1 MIQEISKL
9 CRHLFRENICYE
21 TLQLLP
27 ALNRWAL
34 LRLMIVK
41 YELYDVSEQPTAMLL
56 QHTQCWHLFI
66 YCQSALKA
74 ALTSKLWGLYI
85 SASLGYWNRKFMNA
99 SLNGCDYNQTDNLI
113 WARMAHGH
121 GWQRLLVSVK
131 IAVFA
136 GGWSSNPS
144 NSWHVPLF
152 QGLSELLSMTGQT
165 EEVWGQR
172 TMLTALEPDKN

>member
-9 CRHLFRENICYE
+9 CSHLFRENICYE

-74 ALTSKLWGLYI
+74 ALTSKSGACTSVPALVTRIGNLWTL
-85 SASLGYWNRKFMNA
+85 
-99 SLNGCDYNQTDNLI
+99 SLNGCDYNKTDNLFGPEWPMVMDGKGSSWVSKQLCVLGVGDLPPPI
-113 WARMAHGH
+113 PDTCLCSRACLHCSPWLVT
-121 GWQRLLVSVK
+121 QRRSEGREPCSLL
-131 IAVFA
+131 
-136 GGWSSNPS
+136 
-144 NSWHVPLF
+144 
-152 QGLSELLSMTGQT
+152 
-165 EEVWGQR
+165 
-172 TMLTALEPDKN
+172 